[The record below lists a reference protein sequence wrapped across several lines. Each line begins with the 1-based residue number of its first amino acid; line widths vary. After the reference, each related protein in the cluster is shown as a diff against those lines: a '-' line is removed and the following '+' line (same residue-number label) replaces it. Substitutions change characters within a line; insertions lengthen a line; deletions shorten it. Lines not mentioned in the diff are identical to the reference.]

1 MRMFTRLFT
10 AIVALLLIAS
20 TIVFI
25 LENQQKVSLVF
36 LGWSSPE
43 LFLAIP
49 VIVAFLIGMLIGP
62 FLGWAIGS
70 RKKRKLTV
78 DRVI

>member
-1 MRMFTRLFT
+1 MRMFTRVI
-10 AIVALLLIAS
+10 AAVVALALIVS

-43 LFLAIP
+43 LFIAIP
-49 VIVAFLIGMLIGP
+49 IIVALLAGMLIGP
-62 FLGWAIGS
+62 LLGWVVVL
-70 RKKRKLTV
+70 RKKRKL
-78 DRVI
+78 DRRSI

>member
-1 MRMFTRLFT
+1 MRMFTRVIAAL
-10 AIVALLLIAS
+10 VALALIVS

-43 LFLAIP
+43 LFLAVP
-49 VIVAFLIGMLIGP
+49 VIIALLAGMLIGP
-62 FLGWAIGS
+62 LLGWVVVL
-70 RKKRKLTV
+70 RKKRKL
-78 DRVI
+78 DRRSI

>member
-1 MRMFTRLFT
+1 MRIFTRLFT

-36 LGWSSPE
+36 LGWTSPE

-49 VIVAFLIGMLIGP
+49 VILALLVGMLIGP

-70 RKKRKLTV
+70 RKRRKLAV
-78 DRVI
+78 GRAI

>member
-1 MRMFTRLFT
+1 MRMFTRVIAAL
-10 AIVALLLIAS
+10 VALALIVS

-43 LFLAIP
+43 LFLAVP
-49 VIVAFLIGMLIGP
+49 VIIALLAGMLIGP
-62 FLGWAIGS
+62 FLGWVVVL
-70 RKKRKLTV
+70 RKKRKL
-78 DRVI
+78 DRRSI